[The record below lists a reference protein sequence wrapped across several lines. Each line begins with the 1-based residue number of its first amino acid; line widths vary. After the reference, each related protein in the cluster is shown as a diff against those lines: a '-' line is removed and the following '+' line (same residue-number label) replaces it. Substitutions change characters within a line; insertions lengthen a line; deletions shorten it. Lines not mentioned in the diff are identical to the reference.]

1 MLRFLEEDTLV
12 GTIVSSI
19 GTMLSIGLNL
29 TPIILFYNF
38 FRKNAS
44 LNTIPETMFIS
55 GIFCCATNLAYG
67 IIQDN
72 QILKISNGVCYGL
85 QIFYA
90 TIYIFIKA
98 HKQIEKLLLYL
109 LIAWDL
115 SFQALYIFGNIL
127 EFHFGNYFAQQFT
140 GYTNILLGTINVIT
154 PGQNIIKVIRTGN
167 FTLIPIWT
175 IFAQCACSSLWLV
188 YGLTLGDIMMIVPNL
203 LGTVLTG
210 LQIAVYYFFY
220 CKNHGIPP
228 ETKEEEKADSKEN
241 QDPEYNQ
248 NPEENKLINDTKDS
262 Q

>member
-115 SFQALYIFGNIL
+115 SFQALYIFGNRI
-127 EFHFGNYFAQQFT
+127 NS
-140 GYTNILLGTINVIT
+140 LLQV
-154 PGQNIIKVIRTGN
+154 
-167 FTLIPIWT
+167 
-175 IFAQCACSSLWLV
+175 SSL
-188 YGLTLGDIMMIVPNL
+188 P
-203 LGTVLTG
+203 
-210 LQIAVYYFFY
+210 
-220 CKNHGIPP
+220 
-228 ETKEEEKADSKEN
+228 
-241 QDPEYNQ
+241 
-248 NPEENKLINDTKDS
+248 LINAILSPFLVSIIFIFSTKIKTS
-262 Q
+262 TCLSKYFSTVFSGIQ

>member
-1 MLRFLEEDTLV
+1 MLLHLD
-12 GTIVSSI
+12 
-19 GTMLSIGLNL
+19 
-29 TPIILFYNF
+29 
-38 FRKNAS
+38 
-44 LNTIPETMFIS
+44 
-55 GIFCCATNLAYG
+55 
-67 IIQDN
+67 
-72 QILKISNGVCYGL
+72 
-85 QIFYA
+85 
-90 TIYIFIKA
+90 
-98 HKQIEKLLLYL
+98 
-109 LIAWDL
+109 
-115 SFQALYIFGNIL
+115 
-127 EFHFGNYFAQQFT
+127 
-140 GYTNILLGTINVIT
+140 TINVIT

-228 ETKEEEKADSKEN
+228 ETKDEEKADSKEN

-248 NPEENKLINDTKDS
+248 NPEENKLIDDTKDS